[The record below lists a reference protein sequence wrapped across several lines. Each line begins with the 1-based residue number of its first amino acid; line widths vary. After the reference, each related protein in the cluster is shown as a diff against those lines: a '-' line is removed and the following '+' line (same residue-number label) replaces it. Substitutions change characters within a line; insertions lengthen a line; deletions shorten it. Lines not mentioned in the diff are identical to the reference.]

1 MLNTKS
7 VKEIINHLKSK
18 DLSIKE
24 VIQFY
29 FDNIDKFNP
38 ITNSIVSMKDK
49 NEIFNE
55 AEKKKDSEL
64 CGLPI
69 AIKDLSDVVGFP
81 TTYGYSGAKNNKPNK
96 NPAIGFLTNGKA
108 TKLAKAKRC
117 RTPKRIY
124 ASG

>member
-81 TTYGYSGAKNNKPNK
+81 TTYGYSGAKNNKPN
-96 NPAIGFLTNGKA
+96 NI
-108 TKLAKAKRC
+108 
-117 RTPKRIY
+117 
-124 ASG
+124 

>member
-38 ITNSIVSMKDK
+38 ITNSIVSLKDK

-55 AEKKKDSEL
+55 AEKKKT
-64 CGLPI
+64 
-69 AIKDLSDVVGFP
+69 LSFVD
-81 TTYGYSGAKNNKPNK
+81 Y
-96 NPAIGFLTNGKA
+96 L
-108 TKLAKAKRC
+108 
-117 RTPKRIY
+117 
-124 ASG
+124 